1 MSKMNWIK
9 QNLKKIFIFLFFFVV
24 LIISI
29 SFYLNYKKNY
39 EISEKENEIAKDQIK
54 IKIDENNKIALM
66 KQKESE
72 FQYLLFLKTKMQ
84 EIKQKI
90 NFNNVEFEKNN
101 TTFKKYFSEKKVSF
115 DSELTELEDEQ
126 DFQTAFSVKAD
137 LDEKKDSIVKLG
149 SELEKNHGSLVNDF
163 TETQKNLNE
172 YSQNF
177 EKKYGERLPFHKE
190 LPIPDKTESQKQM
203 EQQMK
208 QMKKYSEPMTDVL
221 DGTGRAQLQS

>member
-1 MSKMNWIK
+1 M
-9 QNLKKIFIFLFFFVV
+9 
-24 LIISI
+24 
-29 SFYLNYKKNY
+29 Y
-39 EISEKENEIAKDQIK
+39 
-54 IKIDENNKIALM
+54 
-66 KQKESE
+66 
-72 FQYLLFLKTKMQ
+72 
-84 EIKQKI
+84 
-90 NFNNVEFEKNN
+90 FNNVEFEKNN

-203 EQQMK
+203 EEQMK

>member
-1 MSKMNWIK
+1 MNWIK
-9 QNLKKIFIFLFFFVV
+9 QNLKKIFIFLFLFVV

-72 FQYLLFLKTKMQ
+72 FQYLLFLKSKMQ

-203 EQQMK
+203 EEQMK

>member
-1 MSKMNWIK
+1 MNWIK

>member
-1 MSKMNWIK
+1 MNWIK

-203 EQQMK
+203 EEQMK

>member
-9 QNLKKIFIFLFFFVV
+9 QNLKKIFIFLFLFVV

-203 EQQMK
+203 EEQMK

>member
-9 QNLKKIFIFLFFFVV
+9 QNLKKIFIFLFLFVV

-72 FQYLLFLKTKMQ
+72 FQYLLFLKSKMQ

-203 EQQMK
+203 EEQMK